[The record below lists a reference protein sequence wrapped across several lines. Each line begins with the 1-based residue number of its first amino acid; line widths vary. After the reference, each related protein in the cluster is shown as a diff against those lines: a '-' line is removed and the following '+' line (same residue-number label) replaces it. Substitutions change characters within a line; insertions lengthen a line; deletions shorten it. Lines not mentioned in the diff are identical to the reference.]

1 MLVNTQNNTDIA
13 KRRLLRDFAKLLY
26 ANYGAPSTVIPNFR
40 RGSLKTI
47 ANVRL
52 LPKSKQ
58 KIAQNRQLAQ
68 KAL

>member
-1 MLVNTQNNTDIA
+1 MLIDTQDNTDVA
-13 KRRLLRDFAKLLY
+13 QRRLLRDFAKILY

-52 LPKSKQ
+52 LPTSQQ
-58 KIAQNRQLAQ
+58 KIAQKRQLAQ